1 MTIPKASRLRRIL
14 FVSGAFAALLAGCA
28 FLGLCTGSSGAA
40 FGDVARVLLD
50 AEGVDP
56 AVHTIIRDIRLPRVM
71 LAALAGGALSA
82 GGLAY
87 QAVLR
92 NPLAEPY
99 ILGVSGGA
107 AVGAILGI
115 MLGLP
120 HFPGVGGLAF
130 LGGVA
135 TVFLVILAARGRSR
149 LKKEVLLLA
158 GVMVNAFCSAVI
170 LFLLSMTQNAQL
182 HSVIYWL
189 MGSFS
194 LPGAGQVL
202 LLAAMLAPG
211 FLLLFFLAHPMNL
224 LLMGEETAAG
234 MGMRV
239 KAVTVALPVIV
250 AFMVSAV
257 VSHCGLLGFVGLV
270 VPHSLRLL
278 LGADHRTLVPA
289 CALGGGAYMIVC
301 DVLARTLPEQGE
313 MPVGVITAIIGAP
326 LFILLLRGNRR

>member
-1 MTIPKASRLRRIL
+1 MTTKRAPRIRHIL
-14 FVSGAFAALLAGCA
+14 FVSSVLTVLLLACA
-28 FLGLCTGSSGAA
+28 ILGLCTGSSGLA
-40 FGDVARVLLD
+40 FEEVVDVLLGK
-50 AEGVDP
+50 EGMDP
-56 AVHTIIRDIRLPRVM
+56 TVRVIIQDIRLPRVL
-71 LAALAGGALSA
+71 LAALAGGALSI

-107 AVGAILGI
+107 AIGAILGI
-115 MLGLP
+115 MLRLP
-120 HFPGVGGLAF
+120 HFPGVCAFAF
-130 LGGVA
+130 LGGVS
-135 TVFLVILAARGRSR
+135 TIFLVIVATTGRSR
-149 LKKEVLLLA
+149 LKKETLLLA

-170 LFLLSMTQNAQL
+170 LFLISMTQNAQL

-194 LPGAGQVL
+194 LPDMPQVII
-202 LLAAMLAPG
+202 LAAMLVPG
-211 FLLLFFLAHPMNL
+211 FILLFILAHPMNL
-224 LLMGEETAAG
+224 LLMGEETAAS
-234 MGMRV
+234 MGVRV
-239 KAVTVALPVIV
+239 KVVTIALLAIV

-278 LGADHRTLVPA
+278 LGADHRTLAPA
-289 CALGGGAYMIVC
+289 CVLGGGAYMIVC

-313 MPVGVITAIIGAP
+313 IPVGVITAIIGAP